1 MPIIK
6 LEIEKKIDDMSID
19 ELKMYVKQLETENGN
34 IKTEYEDKIKT
45 INDNFNKEI
54 EKVKNNKYN
63 MLLGQP
69 IKKDINAKDD
79 SIDFKELVS

>member
-45 INDNFNKEI
+45 ITDGFNKEI

-69 IKKDINAKDD
+69 IKKDVNAKDD

>member
-6 LEIEKKIDDMSID
+6 LEIEKKIEDMSID

-45 INDNFNKEI
+45 ITDGFNKEI
-54 EKVKNNKYN
+54 EKVKNNK
-63 MLLGQP
+63 
-69 IKKDINAKDD
+69 
-79 SIDFKELVS
+79 

>member
-69 IKKDINAKDD
+69 IKKDIDAKDD

>member
-6 LEIEKKIDDMSID
+6 LEIEKKIEDMSID

-34 IKTEYEDKIKT
+34 IKTEYEEKIKT
-45 INDNFNKEI
+45 INDDFNKEI

>member
-6 LEIEKKIDDMSID
+6 LEIEKKIEDMSID

>member
-34 IKTEYEDKIKT
+34 IKTEYEEKIKT
-45 INDNFNKEI
+45 INDDFNKEI

>member
-45 INDNFNKEI
+45 ITDDFNKEI

>member
-34 IKTEYEDKIKT
+34 IKTEYEEKIKT
-45 INDNFNKEI
+45 INDDFNKEI

-69 IKKDINAKDD
+69 IKKDIDAKDD

>member
-34 IKTEYEDKIKT
+34 IKTEYEDKIK
-45 INDNFNKEI
+45 
-54 EKVKNNKYN
+54 YN

>member
-1 MPIIK
+1 MPVIK
-6 LEIEKKIDDMSID
+6 LEIEKKIEDMSID

-45 INDNFNKEI
+45 ITDGFNKEI

-63 MLLGQP
+63 MLLGQL